1 MSEPAKKLD
10 QLLLSEPV
18 RQQAE
23 IIAIGSGKGGVGKSF
38 FSSSLA
44 FFLSQFG
51 HDVLLID
58 LDLGAPNLH
67 TNLGLN
73 PNHKGINEFLTD
85 PNLSLDEVIQTTPFH
100 HLRFIGGSAE
110 SLDIANISD
119 EQKTRLMSALMQT
132 KAKYIILDLSAG
144 THQSTLDFF
153 LMAHRKLLVFTP
165 EPSSVENAYRFMK
178 SAFFRKLKRY
188 EFPLQIQ
195 DELAMLVANKTN
207 EGIKNPAD
215 LLKHIAKKDPVLGQR
230 VVDVVS
236 SLNFEIVLNQT
247 RSQKDSELGL
257 SLQSVSS
264 KYFGIECKYLGN
276 VDHDNAVWQA
286 LRRRRHMLVESPQS
300 KLYVQLMGIT
310 RRLASTFKSR

>member
-1 MSEPAKKLD
+1 MSEAALKIDPI
-10 QLLLSEPV
+10 QQSEPV
-18 RQQAE
+18 KPAAE

-67 TNLGLN
+67 TNLGMN
-73 PNHKGINEFLTD
+73 PHQKGINEFLTN
-85 PNLSLDEVIQTTPFH
+85 PELSLSDVTQSTPFH
-100 HLRFIGGSAE
+100 HLRFIGGSSDA
-110 SLDIANISD
+110 LDIANITD
-119 EQKTRLMSALMQT
+119 EQKMRLMSSLLQQ

-144 THQSTLDFF
+144 THQSTMDFF
-153 LMAHRKLLVFTP
+153 LMATRKLLVFTP

-178 SAFFRKLKRY
+178 SAFFRKMKRY

-195 DELAMLVANKTN
+195 NELGALIANKEF

-215 LLKHIAKKDPVLGQR
+215 LLRKISAKDPILGQR

-236 SLNFEIVLNQT
+236 QMNFEIVLNQT
-247 RSQKDSELGL
+247 RSQKDAELGA
-257 SLQSVSS
+257 SLQSVCT
-264 KYFGIECKYLGN
+264 KYFGVNCNFLGH
-276 VDHDNAVWQA
+276 VDHDNAVWQS
-286 LRRRRHMLVESPQS
+286 LRRKRHMLIESPQS
-300 KLYVQLMGIT
+300 KLYVQLMGIA
-310 RRLASTFKSR
+310 RRLASTTKSR

>member
-1 MSEPAKKLD
+1 MSEAALKID
-10 QLLLSEPV
+10 QIQQTGPV
-18 RQQAE
+18 KPMAE

-73 PNHKGINEFLTD
+73 PNHKGINEFLTN
-85 PNLSLDEVIQTTPFH
+85 PELTLDDVTQTTPFH
-100 HLRFIGGSAE
+100 HLRFIGGSSDA
-110 SLDIANISD
+110 LDIANITD
-119 EQKTRLMSALMQT
+119 DQKTRLMSALLQQ

-144 THQSTLDFF
+144 THQSTMDFF
-153 LMAHRKLLVFTP
+153 LLATRKLLVFTP

-188 EFPLQIQ
+188 EFQLQIQ
-195 DELAMLVANKTN
+195 NELKLLANN
-207 EGIKNPAD
+207 QAAGSIKNPSD
-215 LLKHIAKKDPVLGQR
+215 LLKQIVEKDPVIGQR
-230 VVDVVS
+230 VIDAVS
-236 SLNFEIVLNQT
+236 QLNFEIVLNQS
-247 RSQKDSELGL
+247 RSHKDSELGA

-264 KYFGIECKYLGN
+264 KYFGVNCNYLGH
-276 VDHDNAVWQA
+276 VDHDNAVWQS

-310 RRLASTFKSR
+310 RRLASTLKSR

>member
-1 MSEPAKKLD
+1 MSEPAFKLE
-10 QLLLSEPV
+10 LLQQSEPAKAT
-18 RQQAE
+18 AE
-23 IIAIGSGKGGVGKSF
+23 IIAVGSGKGGVGKSF

-73 PNHKGINEFLTD
+73 PHHKGINEFLTN
-85 PNLSLDEVIQTTPFH
+85 PNLSLEDVTQTTPFH
-100 HLRFIGGSAE
+100 HLKFIGGSSDA
-110 SLDIANISD
+110 LDIANISD
-119 EQKTRLMSALMQT
+119 QQKTRLMSALLQQ

-144 THQSTLDFF
+144 THQSTMDFF
-153 LMAHRKLLVFTP
+153 LMATRKLLIFTP

-178 SAFFRKLKRY
+178 SAFFRKMKRY

-195 DELAMLVANKTN
+195 NELGALIANKQIDN
-207 EGIKNPAD
+207 IKNPAD
-215 LLKHIAKKDPVLGQR
+215 LLRQITQKDPILGQR

-236 SLNFEIVLNQT
+236 QLNFEIVLNQA
-247 RSQKDSELGL
+247 RSQKDTELGN

-264 KYFGIECKYLGN
+264 KYFGVPCKFLGH
-276 VDHDNAVWQA
+276 VDHDNAVWQS
-286 LRRRRHMLVESPQS
+286 LRRRRHMLIESPQS

-310 RRLASTFKSR
+310 RRLASTSKSR